1 MEETREVIYSDEF
14 DPEPS
19 IWDIFK
25 EAIKALESLDTNEV
39 KDFIKN
45 NMKRDIEELSDQFD
59 KDFKHID
66 DSDPLKTEIMIL
78 LGRLGVTF
86 YK

>member
-1 MEETREVIYSDEF
+1 MTE
-14 DPEPS
+14 
-19 IWDIFK
+19 
-25 EAIKALESLDTNEV
+25 
-39 KDFIKN
+39 
-45 NMKRDIEELSDQFD
+45 DIEELCDQFD